1 MAAKDRVRWDTIYR
15 ETAAYA
21 YPDPNPLLFQYTP
34 SVHGI
39 ERQHRALD
47 IAAGLGQNGLWL
59 AAQGYVVD
67 LMDISRVGLKR
78 AQEKALERGL
88 RNVNFLQV
96 DLDEVTLEANTYDL
110 ICVFRFLDRRLFP
123 QIRAAIRPGGRVIYE
138 TFNVRWAER
147 IPDANRGFLLDEGEL
162 AGAFGDWNILRSL
175 EAGYTSQL
183 VAIKPDNCHS

>member
-15 ETAAYA
+15 ETTAYP

-34 SVHGI
+34 SVLGI

-47 IAAGLGQNGLWL
+47 LAAGLGQNGLWL

-78 AQEKALERGL
+78 AQEKAHERGL
-88 RNVNFLQV
+88 RSVNFLQV
-96 DLDEVTLEANTYDL
+96 DLDEVTLEADAYDL

-138 TFNVRWAER
+138 TFNVHWAKR
-147 IPDANRGFLLDEGEL
+147 MPDVNRSFLLDEGEL
-162 AGAFGDWNILRSL
+162 GGTFGDWKILRNL

-183 VAIKPDNCHS
+183 VAIKPDAR